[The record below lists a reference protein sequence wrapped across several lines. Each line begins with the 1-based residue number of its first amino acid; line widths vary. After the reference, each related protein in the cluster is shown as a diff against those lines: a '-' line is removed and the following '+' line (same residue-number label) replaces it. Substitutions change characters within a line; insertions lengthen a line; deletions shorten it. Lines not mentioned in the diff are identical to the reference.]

1 MDISIKIAGQ
11 AGQGIQSI
19 AEILLK
25 VLKLNGLHVF
35 AYQDYMSRVRGGHNF
50 MQIRISNSSVYSMN
64 EHCNILVALDTNS
77 VDVHRNEVPR
87 GGAIIY
93 DPHSTMVDSPDNR
106 FIPIPMNNLAKEVGS
121 PILSN
126 TISVGSI
133 LALLDIEKGDAEAF
147 IKKQF
152 AKKGE
157 DVIEKNLKALEKGY
171 SYFTENF
178 SSRRY
183 TNIIPLPPPFKKGER
198 GGFLLMN
205 GSEAV
210 GFGAIAGGCQF
221 IAAYPMSPSTGVFT
235 YITGKAK
242 EFNIISEQAEDEIAA
257 INMALGASFSGAR
270 AMTTTSGGGLS
281 LMAEGLS
288 LAGVME
294 APVVVVN
301 AQRPGP
307 ATGLATR
314 TGQEDLEY
322 VLHIGHG
329 EFPRFVFA
337 PGHPEEA
344 FYTTIHAFNLSDK
357 YQVPAFILIDQ
368 YFADTYATVK
378 EFDLNKIKAI
388 SYQPSV
394 VSNPYLRYQIT
405 KDGISP
411 RAYPNPPSP
420 PLEKG
425 DKGDFT
431 FIADSHEHTENGH
444 ITEDGEVRNKMVE
457 KRFRK
462 LKGMQKEFG
471 KPTYYGDKK
480 AKSVF
485 LAWGS
490 NYGVVRET
498 VDYLNKLKKPA
509 AMLHFNRIYPFPRKE
524 AIAFLKGAKEIITIE
539 NNYQGQFSNVLK
551 TETGIEAD
559 GKILKYDGRPFTV
572 NYILKKV

>member
-1 MDISIKIAGQ
+1 MFDISIKIAGQ

-25 VLKLNGLHVF
+25 VLKFKGLHVF

-50 MQIRISNSSVYSMN
+50 MQVRISDSPVYSIK
-64 EHCNILVALDTNS
+64 EDCNILVALDTNS
-77 VDVHRNEVPR
+77 VDVHRNEVPK

-93 DPHSTMVDSPDNR
+93 DPHSTMVDSLDNR

-126 TISVGSI
+126 TISAGSI
-133 LALLDIEKGDAEAF
+133 LALLDIEKGDAEEF

-183 TNIIPLPPPFKKGER
+183 TNDLKGHSER
-198 GGFLLMN
+198 SEESQMGDDRLLLMN

-257 INMALGASFSGAR
+257 INMALGASFAGAR

-281 LMAEGLS
+281 LMAEGISLS
-288 LAGVME
+288 GIME
-294 APVVVVN
+294 SPVVIVN

-329 EFPRFVFA
+329 EFPRFIFA

-357 YQVPAFILIDQ
+357 YQVPVFILIDQ

-378 EFDLNKIKAI
+378 EFDLNKVKAV

-405 KDGISP
+405 KDGVSP
-411 RAYPNPPSP
+411 RAYPMQ
-420 PLEKG
+420 
-425 DKGDFT
+425 GDFT
-431 FIADSHEHTENGH
+431 FMADSHEHTENGH

-462 LKGMQKEFG
+462 LNGMQKEFG

-480 AKSVF
+480 AKTVF
-485 LAWGS
+485 VTWGS

-498 VDYLNKLKKPA
+498 VDYLKKQKCPA

-524 AIAFLKGAKEIITIE
+524 AIAFLKGAKEIITVE
-539 NNYQGQFSNVLK
+539 SNYQGQFGNVLK
-551 TETGIEAD
+551 AETGIGVD
-559 GKILKYDGRPFTV
+559 DKILKYDGRPFTV
-572 NYILKKV
+572 DYILKGM

>member
-1 MDISIKIAGQ
+1 VPFDISIKIAGQ

-50 MQIRISNSSVYSMN
+50 MQVRISDSPVYSIK
-64 EHCNILVALDTNS
+64 EDCNILVALDTNS
-77 VDVHRNEVPR
+77 VDVHRNEVPK

-93 DPHSTMVDSPDNR
+93 DPNSIMVDSPDSR
-106 FIPIPMNNLAKEVGS
+106 YFPIPLTNLAKEIGS

-126 TISVGSI
+126 TISTGSI
-133 LALLDIEKGDAEAF
+133 LALLDIDKMDAEEF

-157 DVIEKNLKALEKGY
+157 ETVEKNLKALVKGY
-171 SYFTENF
+171 IYFLENF
-178 SSRRY
+178 RSWKF
-183 TNIIPLPPPFKKGER
+183 TDIKAQKKNKTI
-198 GGFLLMN
+198 LIN
-205 GSEAV
+205 GSEAI

-337 PGHPEEA
+337 PGHHEEA

-378 EFDLNKIKAI
+378 EFDLNKVKAI
-388 SYQPSV
+388 SSQQSAF
-394 VSNPYLRYQIT
+394 SNDYKRYQIT
-405 KDGISP
+405 KDGVSP
-411 RAYPNPPSP
+411 RAYPMQ
-420 PLEKG
+420 
-425 DKGDFT
+425 GDFT

-480 AKSVF
+480 AKTVF

-498 VDYLNKLKKPA
+498 VAYLKKQKRSA

-524 AIAFLKGAKEIITIE
+524 AVAFLKGAKEIITVE
-539 NNYQGQFSNVLK
+539 NNYQGQFGNILK

-572 NYILKKV
+572 EYILKKLSAIS

>member
-1 MDISIKIAGQ
+1 MSFDISIKIAGQ

-50 MQIRISNSSVYSMN
+50 MQVRISDSPVYSIK
-64 EHCNILVALDTNS
+64 EDCNILVALDTNS
-77 VDVHRNEVPR
+77 VDVHRNEVPK

-126 TISVGSI
+126 TISAGSI
-133 LALLDIEKGDAEAF
+133 LALLDINKMDAEEF
-147 IKKQF
+147 VKKQF

-157 DVIEKNLKALEKGY
+157 EVIEKNLKALERGY
-171 SYFTENF
+171 LYFLENF
-178 SSRRY
+178 RSWKF
-183 TNIIPLPPPFKKGER
+183 TDIKAQKNNKLIMI
-198 GGFLLMN
+198 N

-368 YFADTYATVK
+368 YFADTYATAK
-378 EFDLNKIKAI
+378 EFDLNKVKAI
-388 SYQPSV
+388 SSQPSAF
-394 VSNPYLRYQIT
+394 SNDYKRYQIT
-405 KDGISP
+405 KSGVSP
-411 RAYPNPPSP
+411 RAYPMQ
-420 PLEKG
+420 
-425 DKGDFT
+425 GDFT

-471 KPTYYGDKK
+471 KPTYYYGDKLVPSSFKKGK
-480 AKSVF
+480 AKTVF

-498 VDYLNKLKKPA
+498 VDYLKKQKRSV

-524 AIAFLKGAKEIITIE
+524 AIAFLKGAKEIITVE
-539 NNYQGQFSNVLK
+539 NNYQGQFGNILK
-551 TETGIEAD
+551 AETGIEVD

-572 NYILKKV
+572 EYILKRI

>member
-1 MDISIKIAGQ
+1 MFDISIKIAGQ

-25 VLKLNGLHVF
+25 VLKFKGLHVF

-50 MQIRISNSSVYSMN
+50 MQVRISDSPVYSIK
-64 EHCNILVALDTNS
+64 EDCNILVALDTNS
-77 VDVHRNEVPR
+77 VDVHRNEVPK

-93 DPHSTMVDSPDNR
+93 DPNSIMVDSPDSR
-106 FIPIPMNNLAKEVGS
+106 YFPIPLTNLAKEIGS

-126 TISVGSI
+126 TISTGSI
-133 LALLDIEKGDAEAF
+133 LALLDIDKMDAEEF

-157 DVIEKNLKALEKGY
+157 ETVEKNLKALVKGY
-171 SYFTENF
+171 IYFLENF
-178 SSRRY
+178 RSWKF
-183 TNIIPLPPPFKKGER
+183 TDIKAQKKNKTI
-198 GGFLLMN
+198 LIN
-205 GSEAV
+205 GSEAI

-257 INMALGASFSGAR
+257 INMALGASFAGAR

-281 LMAEGLS
+281 LMAEGISLS
-288 LAGVME
+288 GIME
-294 APVVVVN
+294 SPVVIVN

-329 EFPRFVFA
+329 EFPRFIFA

-357 YQVPAFILIDQ
+357 YQVPVFILIDQ

-378 EFDLNKIKAI
+378 EFDLNKVKAV

-405 KDGISP
+405 KDGVSP
-411 RAYPNPPSP
+411 RAYPMQ
-420 PLEKG
+420 
-425 DKGDFT
+425 GDFT
-431 FIADSHEHTENGH
+431 FMADSHEHTENGH

-462 LKGMQKEFG
+462 LNGMQKEFG

-480 AKSVF
+480 AKTVF
-485 LAWGS
+485 VTWGS

-498 VDYLNKLKKPA
+498 VDYLKKQKCPA

-524 AIAFLKGAKEIITIE
+524 AIAFLKGAKEIITVE
-539 NNYQGQFSNVLK
+539 NNYQGQFGNVLK
-551 TETGIEAD
+551 AETGIGVD
-559 GKILKYDGRPFTV
+559 DKILKYDGRPFTV
-572 NYILKKV
+572 DYILKGM

>member
-1 MDISIKIAGQ
+1 MSFDISIKIAGQ

-50 MQIRISNSSVYSMN
+50 MQVRISDSPVYSIK
-64 EHCNILVALDTNS
+64 EDCNILVALDTNS
-77 VDVHRNEVPR
+77 VDVHRNEVPK

-106 FIPIPMNNLAKEVGS
+106 FIPIPMNNLAKEAGS
-121 PILSN
+121 PVLSN
-126 TISVGSI
+126 TISAGSI
-133 LALLDIEKGDAEAF
+133 LALLDIDKMDAEEF

-157 DVIEKNLKALEKGY
+157 EVIGKNLKALAKGY
-171 SYFTENF
+171 AYFLENF
-178 SSRRY
+178 RNWKF
-183 TNIIPLPPPFKKGER
+183 TDIKAQKKNKTI
-198 GGFLLMN
+198 LIN

-329 EFPRFVFA
+329 EFPRFIFA
-337 PGHPEEA
+337 PGHHEEA
-344 FYTTIHAFNLSDK
+344 FFTTIHAFNLSDK

-368 YFADTYATVK
+368 YFADTYATEK
-378 EFDLNKIKAI
+378 EFDLNKVKAI

-394 VSNPYLRYQIT
+394 VSTPYLRYKIT
-405 KDGISP
+405 KDGVSP
-411 RAYPNPPSP
+411 RAYPMQ
-420 PLEKG
+420 
-425 DKGDFT
+425 GDFT

-471 KPTYYGDKK
+471 KPTYYGDKLVPSGSEKGK
-480 AKSVF
+480 AKTVF
-485 LAWGS
+485 ITWGS

-498 VDYLNKLKKPA
+498 VDCLKKQKRSV

-524 AIAFLKGAKEIITIE
+524 AVSLLKGAKEIITVE
-539 NNYQGQFSNVLK
+539 NNYQGQFGNILK
-551 TETGIEAD
+551 AETGIEAD
-559 GKILKYDGRPFTV
+559 RKILKYDGRPFTV
-572 NYILKKV
+572 EYILKRI

>member
-1 MDISIKIAGQ
+1 MSFDISIKIAGQ

-50 MQIRISNSSVYSMN
+50 MQVRISDSPVYSIK
-64 EHCNILVALDTNS
+64 EDCNILVALDTNS
-77 VDVHRNEVPR
+77 VDMHRNEVPK

-106 FIPIPMNNLAKEVGS
+106 FIPIPMNNLAKEAGS
-121 PILSN
+121 PVLSN
-126 TISVGSI
+126 TISAGSI
-133 LALLDIEKGDAEAF
+133 LALLDIDKMDAEEF

-157 DVIEKNLKALEKGY
+157 DVIGKNLKALERGY
-171 SYFTENF
+171 LYFLENF
-178 SSRRY
+178 RSWKF
-183 TNIIPLPPPFKKGER
+183 TDIKAQKNNKLILI
-198 GGFLLMN
+198 N

-210 GFGAIAGGCQF
+210 GLGAIAGGCQF

-257 INMALGASFSGAR
+257 INMALGASFAGAR

-344 FYTTIHAFNLSDK
+344 FYTAIHAFNLSDK

-378 EFDLNKIKAI
+378 EFDLNKVKAI
-388 SYQPSV
+388 SHQPSV
-394 VSNPYLRYQIT
+394 VSAPYLRYKIT
-405 KDGISP
+405 KDGVSP
-411 RAYPNPPSP
+411 RAYPMQ
-420 PLEKG
+420 
-425 DKGDFT
+425 GDFT

-480 AKSVF
+480 AKTVF

-498 VDYLNKLKKPA
+498 VAYLKKQKRSA

-524 AIAFLKGAKEIITIE
+524 AVAFLKGAKEIITVE
-539 NNYQGQFSNVLK
+539 NNYQGQFGNILK

-572 NYILKKV
+572 EYILKKLSAIS

>member
-1 MDISIKIAGQ
+1 MSFDISIKIAGQ

-19 AEILLK
+19 TEILLK
-25 VLKLNGLHVF
+25 ALKAQGIHIF
-35 AYQDYMSRVRGGHNF
+35 AYQDFMSRVRGGHNF
-50 MQIRISNSSVYSMN
+50 TQVRISDAPVYSIKKD
-64 EHCNILVALDTNS
+64 CNILVALDTLS
-77 VDVHRNEVPR
+77 IEIHRDEVPK

-93 DPHSTMVDSPDNR
+93 DPHSTMVESPDNR
-106 FIPIPMNNLAKEVGS
+106 FIQIPLNNLAKEVGS
-121 PILSN
+121 PIFSN

-133 LALLDIEKGDAEAF
+133 LALLDINKTDAEEF

-152 AKKGE
+152 ARKGE
-157 DVIEKNLKALEKGY
+157 EIVGKNLKALEKGY
-171 SYFTENF
+171 VYFLENF
-178 SSRRY
+178 RGWKF
-183 TNIIPLPPPFKKGER
+183 TNIKAQKENRTILIS
-198 GGFLLMN
+198 

-221 IAAYPMSPSTGVFT
+221 ISAYPMSPSTGIFT

-257 INMALGASFSGAR
+257 INMALGASFAGGR

-294 APVVVVN
+294 SPVVIVN

-329 EFPRFVFA
+329 EYPRFVFA
-337 PGHPEEA
+337 PGNMEEA

-378 EFDLNKIKAI
+378 EFDLNKVK
-388 SYQPSV
+388 V
-394 VSNPYLRYQIT
+394 VSNQPSAFSSDYKRYQIT
-405 KDGISP
+405 KDGVSP
-411 RAYPNPPSP
+411 RAYP
-420 PLEKG
+420 G
-425 DKGDFT
+425 QGDFT
-431 FIADSHEHTENGH
+431 FIADSHSHTENGH
-444 ITEDGEVRNKMVE
+444 ITEDGEVNNRMVE

-462 LKGMQKEFG
+462 LKGMQREFG
-471 KPTYYGDKK
+471 KPTYYGDKLVPSSSKKGK

-498 VDYLNKLKKPA
+498 VDYLRKQKHPA

-524 AIAFLKGAKEIITIE
+524 AVSLLKGAKEIITVE
-539 NNYQGQFSNVLK
+539 NNYQGQFGNVLK
-551 TETGIEAD
+551 AETGIEVD

-572 NYILKKV
+572 EYIVERI

>member
-1 MDISIKIAGQ
+1 MSFDISIKIAGQ

-50 MQIRISNSSVYSMN
+50 MQVRISDSPVYSIK
-64 EHCNILVALDTNS
+64 EDCNILVALDTNS
-77 VDVHRNEVPR
+77 VDVHRNEVPK

-93 DPHSTMVDSPDNR
+93 DPHSTMVDTPDNR
-106 FIPIPMNNLAKEVGS
+106 FIPIPMNNLAKEAGS
-121 PILSN
+121 PVLSN
-126 TISVGSI
+126 TISAGSI
-133 LALLDIEKGDAEAF
+133 LALLDIDKMDAEEF

-157 DVIEKNLKALEKGY
+157 EVIEKNLKALERGY
-171 SYFTENF
+171 LYFLENF
-178 SSRRY
+178 RNWKFTDVKS
-183 TNIIPLPPPFKKGER
+183 NKKNK
-198 GGFLLMN
+198 LILIN

-257 INMALGASFSGAR
+257 INMALGASFAGAR

-378 EFDLNKIKAI
+378 EFDLNKVKAI
-388 SYQPSV
+388 SSQQSAF
-394 VSNPYLRYQIT
+394 SNDYKRYQIT
-405 KDGISP
+405 KSGISP
-411 RAYPNPPSP
+411 RAYPMQ
-420 PLEKG
+420 
-425 DKGDFT
+425 GDFT

-471 KPTYYGDKK
+471 KPNYYGDKK
-480 AKSVF
+480 AKIVF

-498 VDYLNKLKKPA
+498 VDYLKKQKRSV

-524 AIAFLKGAKEIITIE
+524 AIAFLKGAKEIITVE
-539 NNYQGQFSNVLK
+539 NNYQGQFGNILK
-551 TETGIEAD
+551 AETGIEAD

-572 NYILKKV
+572 EYILKRI

>member
-1 MDISIKIAGQ
+1 MPFDISIKIAGQ

-19 AEILLK
+19 AEIMLK

-50 MQIRISNSSVYSMN
+50 MQVRISDSPVYSIK
-64 EHCNILVALDTNS
+64 EDCNILVALDTNS
-77 VDVHRNEVPR
+77 VDVHRNEVPK

-93 DPHSTMVDSPDNR
+93 DPNSIMVDSPDSR
-106 FIPIPMNNLAKEVGS
+106 YFPIPLTNLAKEIGS

-126 TISVGSI
+126 TISTGSI
-133 LALLDIEKGDAEAF
+133 LALLDIDKMDAEEF

-157 DVIEKNLKALEKGY
+157 ETVEKNLKALVKGY
-171 SYFTENF
+171 IYFLENF
-178 SSRRY
+178 RSW
-183 TNIIPLPPPFKKGER
+183 K
-198 GGFLLMN
+198 
-205 GSEAV
+205 
-210 GFGAIAGGCQF
+210 
-221 IAAYPMSPSTGVFT
+221 FT

-294 APVVVVN
+294 SPVVVVN

-337 PGHPEEA
+337 PGHHEEA

-378 EFDLNKIKAI
+378 EFDLNKVKAI
-388 SYQPSV
+388 SSQQSAF
-394 VSNPYLRYQIT
+394 SNDYKRYQIT
-405 KDGISP
+405 KDGVSP
-411 RAYPNPPSP
+411 RAYPMQ
-420 PLEKG
+420 
-425 DKGDFT
+425 GDFT

-480 AKSVF
+480 AKTVF

-498 VDYLNKLKKPA
+498 VAYLKKQKRSA

-524 AIAFLKGAKEIITIE
+524 AVAFLKGAKEIITVE
-539 NNYQGQFSNVLK
+539 NNYQGQFGNVLK
-551 TETGIEAD
+551 AETGIGVD
-559 GKILKYDGRPFTV
+559 DKILKYDGRPFTV
-572 NYILKKV
+572 NYILKKT

>member
-1 MDISIKIAGQ
+1 MSFDISIKIAGQ

-50 MQIRISNSSVYSMN
+50 MQVRISDSPVYSIK
-64 EHCNILVALDTNS
+64 EDCNILVALDTNS
-77 VDVHRNEVPR
+77 VDVHRNEVPK

-93 DPHSTMVDSPDNR
+93 DPNSIMVDSPDSR
-106 FIPIPMNNLAKEVGS
+106 YFPIPLTNLAKEIGS

-126 TISVGSI
+126 TISTGSI
-133 LALLDIEKGDAEAF
+133 LALLDIDKMDE
-147 IKKQF
+147 
-152 AKKGE
+152 
-157 DVIEKNLKALEKGY
+157 NLKALVKGY
-171 SYFTENF
+171 IYFLENF
-178 SSRRY
+178 RSWKF
-183 TNIIPLPPPFKKGER
+183 TDIKAQKKNKTI
-198 GGFLLMN
+198 LIN
-205 GSEAV
+205 GSEAI

-294 APVVVVN
+294 SPVVVVN

-337 PGHPEEA
+337 PGHHEEA

-378 EFDLNKIKAI
+378 EFDLNKVKAI
-388 SYQPSV
+388 SSQQSAF
-394 VSNPYLRYQIT
+394 SNDYKRYQIT
-405 KDGISP
+405 KDGVSP
-411 RAYPNPPSP
+411 RAYPMQ
-420 PLEKG
+420 
-425 DKGDFT
+425 GDFT

-480 AKSVF
+480 AKTVF

-498 VDYLNKLKKPA
+498 VAYLKKQKRSA

-524 AIAFLKGAKEIITIE
+524 A
-539 NNYQGQFSNVLK
+539 V
-551 TETGIEAD
+551 
-559 GKILKYDGRPFTV
+559 
-572 NYILKKV
+572 

>member
-1 MDISIKIAGQ
+1 MSFDISIKIAGQ

-50 MQIRISNSSVYSMN
+50 MQVRISDTPVYSIK
-64 EHCNILVALDTNS
+64 EDCNILVALDTNS
-77 VDVHRNEVPR
+77 VDVHRNEVPK

-106 FIPIPMNNLAKEVGS
+106 FIPIPMNNLAKEFGS
-121 PILSN
+121 SVLSN
-126 TISVGSI
+126 TISAGSI
-133 LALLDIEKGDAEAF
+133 LALLDIDKVDAEEF

-152 AKKGE
+152 SKKGE
-157 DVIEKNLKALEKGY
+157 EIIEKNLKALEKGY
-171 SYFTENF
+171 TYFLENF
-178 SSRRY
+178 RNWKFTDIKS
-183 TNIIPLPPPFKKGER
+183 NKKNK
-198 GGFLLMN
+198 LILIN

-257 INMALGASFSGAR
+257 INMALGASFAGGR

-344 FYTTIHAFNLSDK
+344 FYTTINAFNLSDK

-378 EFDLNKIKAI
+378 EFDLNKVKAI
-388 SYQPSV
+388 SSQPSSF
-394 VSNPYLRYQIT
+394 SNDYKRYQIT
-405 KDGISP
+405 KDGVSP
-411 RAYPNPPSP
+411 RAYP
-420 PLEKG
+420 G
-425 DKGDFT
+425 QGDFT

-444 ITEDGEVRNKMVE
+444 ITEDGEVRNEMVK

-485 LAWGS
+485 VTWGS

-498 VDYLNKLKKPA
+498 VDYLKKSKKSA

-524 AIAFLKGAKEIITIE
+524 ARAFLKGAKEIITVE
-539 NNYQGQFSNVLK
+539 NNYQGQFGNILK
-551 TETGIEAD
+551 AETGIEAD

-572 NYILKKV
+572 DYILKNLKTTL

>member
-1 MDISIKIAGQ
+1 MPFNISIKIAGQ

-50 MQIRISNSSVYSMN
+50 MQVRISDTPVYSIK
-64 EHCNILVALDTNS
+64 EDCNILVALDTNS
-77 VDVHRNEVPR
+77 VDVHRNEVPK

-126 TISVGSI
+126 TISAGSI
-133 LALLDIEKGDAEAF
+133 LALLDINKIDAEEF

-157 DVIEKNLKALEKGY
+157 EIIEKNLKALEKGY
-171 SYFTENF
+171 TYFLENF
-178 SSRRY
+178 RNWKF
-183 TNIIPLPPPFKKGER
+183 TDIKAQKNNKLILI
-198 GGFLLMN
+198 N

-257 INMALGASFSGAR
+257 INMALGASFAGGR

-294 APVVVVN
+294 SPVVVVN

-337 PGHPEEA
+337 PGHPAEA
-344 FYTTIHAFNLSDK
+344 FYTTINAFNLSDK

-378 EFDLNKIKAI
+378 EFDLNKVKAI
-388 SYQPSV
+388 TLKQVQGQSSAF
-394 VSNPYLRYQIT
+394 SNDYKRYQIT
-405 KDGISP
+405 KSGISP
-411 RAYPNPPSP
+411 RAYP
-420 PLEKG
+420 G
-425 DKGDFT
+425 QGDFT

-480 AKSVF
+480 AKNVF
-485 LAWGS
+485 VTWGS

-498 VDYLNKLKKPA
+498 VDYLKKQKRPV
-509 AMLHFNRIYPFPRKE
+509 AMIHFNRIYPFPRKE
-524 AIAFLKGAKEIITIE
+524 AVSLLKGAKEIITVE
-539 NNYQGQFSNVLK
+539 NNYQGQFGNILK
-551 TETGIEAD
+551 AETGIEVD

-572 NYILKKV
+572 EYILKKMK